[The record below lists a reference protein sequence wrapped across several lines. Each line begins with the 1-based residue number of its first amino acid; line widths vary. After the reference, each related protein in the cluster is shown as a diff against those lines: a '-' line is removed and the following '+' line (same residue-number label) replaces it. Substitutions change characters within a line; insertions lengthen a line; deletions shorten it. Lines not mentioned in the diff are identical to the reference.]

1 MEITGTGGS
10 QQFDS
15 RLLDSARQLIQRLFG
30 DRIPLAHVHSYGC
43 QGNVSDGEKISGL
56 LAQMGYGFTA
66 DPGRADLVIYNT
78 CAIREHAEEKLF
90 GNVGALKHAKR
101 RNPDMVI
108 GLCGCMMQQPAV
120 AEKIKKSYPYVDL
133 VFGTH
138 ALQNLP
144 QNLCELLQGRQQG
157 KKRVFDTDEQKNII
171 YEGIPTRREGS
182 LKAWVPI
189 MYGCDNFCS
198 YCVVPLV
205 RGREVSRQPADVL
218 REIEQLVGQ
227 GYRDITLLGQNVNSY
242 GKGLAE
248 PCDFADLLQRIC
260 QIPGDFWIRFMTSH
274 PKDITHKLIDTIAQ
288 NDKLCNHIHLPVQSG
303 CDRVL
308 REMNRHYDVEKYL
321 SIVDYARQKI
331 PAVSFTSDIIV
342 GFPGEQYEEFLQ
354 TVDLIKKVRYDS
366 LFTFIFSPRPGTR
379 AAKMEDPVPAKEKSR
394 WFGQLLEV
402 QRQVGRQ
409 RYGELV
415 GQTVRVLCEG
425 PGKTGPGYMSGRDEH
440 NMVVDFIG
448 DSTLCGHFVTVEVD
462 RVASWAL
469 VGHRVD

>member
-30 DRIPLAHVHSYGC
+30 DRIPLAHIHSYGC

-189 MYGCDNFCS
+189 MYGCNNFCS

-379 AAKMEDPVPAKEKSR
+379 AAKMDDPVPAEEKSR
-394 WFGQLLEV
+394 WFNQLLEV

-415 GQTVRVLCEG
+415 GQTVRVL
-425 PGKTGPGYMSGRDEH
+425 
-440 NMVVDFIG
+440 DFIG